1 MIRGYARVS
10 TEEQNLDLQLD
21 ALQRA
26 GCDTREIYTDRAGG
40 IATYRPGF
48 TRLMEALQAG
58 DTLVVW
64 RLDRLTRGVRRMLN
78 LLPEIEARGVRLVSI
93 MEAIDTSHAAGRLTV
108 HVLASI
114 AQYEREL
121 GHERVAA
128 GIAAARQRGTK
139 FGRPRALSPADVLA
153 ARVLL
158 DKGMSRRAI
167 ALVFNVARMTISDAL
182 NGAGAYALGALA
194 ADGSADDRTVDIES
208 A

>member
-48 TRLMEALQAG
+48 ARLMEALQAG

-93 MEAIDTSHAAGRLTV
+93 TEAIDTSHAAGRLTV

-121 GHERVAA
+121 GHERVVA

-139 FGRPRALSPADVLA
+139 FGRPRALSPADVIA

-167 ALVFNVARMTISDAL
+167 ALVFNVARMTIADAL
-182 NGAGAYALGALA
+182 NGDGAYALGALA
-194 ADGSADDRTVDIES
+194 ADGSVNPTTVDIES